1 MTDLENWACMIDIVA
16 DHKIPSLY
24 LDKFHNKFIIDLRNY
39 RDKYQVSELGKL
51 YEIAYSDYN
60 DHRII
65 LYKTTEIGK
74 KPMTIYEWKA
84 YIKNICL
91 EALDEDP
98 EFNVVGFRMKKR
110 LVSNYNIKI
119 YVSFLKAEDLYNEV
133 RRTKDKIKISS
144 KSVLD

>member
-1 MTDLENWACMIDIVA
+1 MIDILA
-16 DHKIPSLY
+16 DRKTPRLY
-24 LDKFHNKFIIDLRNY
+24 LDMFHNKFAKDLRNY

-60 DHRII
+60 YHRII
-65 LYKTTEIGK
+65 LYKTTGIGK

-98 EFNVVGFRMKKR
+98 VFNVGFRMKKR
-110 LVSNYNIKI
+110 LVSNYNIKA
-119 YVSFLKAEDLYNEV
+119 YVSFLKTEDLYNEV
-133 RRTKDKIKISS
+133 RRTKDKRLKYYES
-144 KSVLD
+144 